1 MLVLSTSP
9 GQKLVIPA
17 GNITLTVLEVR
28 GERVRLGISVPA
40 DTPGHLLEIW
50 RHPQTA
56 SAPAKAPTQ
65 AV

>member
-1 MLVLSTSP
+1 MLVLSIRP

-17 GNITLTVLEVR
+17 ENITLTVLEIR
-28 GERVRLGISVPA
+28 GGRVRLGISAPA
-40 DTPGHLLEIW
+40 DTPVHRLEVW
-50 RHPQTA
+50 HHCQAA